1 MSRANSWPVLR
12 TVAAILV
19 VLTQSSV
26 STPGAQ
32 PSTASAPADFD
43 AIVRDLYRGPL
54 WWEEALD
61 LKAPDMV
68 IDTDTFIPAL
78 TAVLSM
84 DRLKKLKTDDWD
96 RLSVLVRLVAL
107 KNIREA
113 RSLLRERMYD
123 PNVPLPVR
131 RELAEAFA
139 RTASDA
145 EIVEM
150 LDSGA
155 DVLTATAIDWAGD
168 RQAPPIRSRVDRM
181 LAASKKYWGTDTG
194 SAIGEVG
201 LLRLLIKQWE
211 AAPNLEARLD
221 IVFSSPSFM
230 FDGRNRHWRNAPRNT
245 ALGRWMRSRF
255 QELYAADP
263 QLVAAELRKRGKTND
278 WFLYIK
284 QELAK
289 PRSTFFART
298 QPALTSRPGPG

>member
-1 MSRANSWPVLR
+1 M
-12 TVAAILV
+12 
-19 VLTQSSV
+19 
-26 STPGAQ
+26 
-32 PSTASAPADFD
+32 
-43 AIVRDLYRGPL
+43 
-54 WWEEALD
+54 WWEESLE

-68 IDTDTFIPAL
+68 IDVNTFMPAL

-123 PNVPLPVR
+123 PNVRHPVQ
-131 RELAEAFA
+131 RELAEAVA

-150 LDSGA
+150 LDSGD

-168 RQAPPIRSRVDRM
+168 RQAPDIRSRVDRM
-181 LAASKKYWGTDTG
+181 LAESKKYWGTDTG

-201 LLRLLIKQWE
+201 FLRLLIKRWE
-211 AAPNLEARLD
+211 TNPNFEARLD
-221 IVFSSPSFM
+221 IVSSSPSFM
-230 FDGRNRHWRNAPRNT
+230 FDGRNRSWSKAPRNT
-245 ALGRWMRSRF
+245 PLGRWTRSRL

-263 QLVAAELRKRGKTND
+263 QRVLVEIRRQARTND
-278 WFLYIK
+278 LFLYIE

-289 PRSTFFART
+289 PRSTFFAKT
-298 QPALTSRPGPG
+298 QPASTSQPGPG